1 MRKIILIIITL
12 LTLIIPLSLS
22 NINATTEYASC
33 NIMIKGR
40 ENQKYKAGF
49 AIKNNESEE
58 KQKVEISNK
67 ITNYKDEEGYEFI
80 GLYSEFTSV
89 DTLTYEYI
97 YEKNLTFKIL
107 ILTESDVLLVSKEL
121 TCKEFHT
128 IYLINI
134 NELSLANTNK
144 DIANIIP
151 DEYIEMENNF
161 QARIL
166 KLIFRL
172 VIIFILIFLITLFF
186 GYNKFTFWPI
196 LEILYGLLFLIINII
211 TTINIKNI
219 GLDKASDIL
228 IGISLGV
235 LVIETLIYIF
245 MFKKDMFKQEIS
257 KVRIIVYLV
266 INSILPL
273 LINLFLLGVLG

>member
-33 NIMIKGR
+33 DIMIKGR

>member
-33 NIMIKGR
+33 KIMIKGR

-257 KVRIIVYLV
+257 KVRMIVYLV
-266 INSILPL
+266 INSTLPL

>member
-1 MRKIILIIITL
+1 MKKIVLIIITL
-12 LTLIIPLSLS
+12 LTLIIPFSLI

-33 NIMIKGR
+33 SIMIKGR

-49 AIKNNESEE
+49 AIKHNESEE
-58 KQKVEISNK
+58 KQKVEVTNK
-67 ITNYKDEEGYEFI
+67 ITNYKDDEGYEFI

-89 DTLTYEYI
+89 DTLSYEYI

-134 NELSLANTNK
+134 NEFSLANTNK

-219 GLDKASDIL
+219 GLDQASDIL

-235 LVIETLIYIF
+235 LVIEALIYIF
-245 MFKKDMFKQEIS
+245 MFKKDMFKQEVS
-257 KVRIIVYLV
+257 KVRMIVYLV

-273 LINLFLLGVLG
+273 IINLLLLGVLG

>member
-67 ITNYKDEEGYEFI
+67 ITNYKDEEGYEFV

-257 KVRIIVYLV
+257 KVRMIVYLV

>member
-67 ITNYKDEEGYEFI
+67 ITNYKDEEGYEFV

-196 LEILYGLLFLIINII
+196 LEILYGLLFLIINTI

-257 KVRIIVYLV
+257 KVRMIVYLV
-266 INSILPL
+266 INSTLPL